1 MSLWKFLL
9 TVTKHICRNA
19 KYGKSQTQNVNH
31 GIAYTDDK
39 NANKHSINQPFG
51 DDEVNCDLNLEQSL
65 KFWF

>member
-9 TVTKHICRNA
+9 TVTKHICRSA

-39 NANKHSINQPFG
+39 NANKQFN
-51 DDEVNCDLNLEQSL
+51 
-65 KFWF
+65 